1 MAKIL
6 LVDDDKELVSML
18 QSWLLGEHH
27 IVESIHDGI
36 EASQQLRV
44 ASYDVIVLDWDLPG
58 MSGMEICKQFRSQN
72 GTTPIIMLTGKSAIS
87 EKEVG
92 LDAGADD
99 YLTKPFNVKELSAR
113 LRALL
118 RRPQQIVAE
127 TLKVGEIELDAAKYK
142 VLKSGK
148 QIHLVPKDFALLEF
162 LMRHPDQ
169 VFSADAL
176 LQRVWQSESEATSE
190 AIRTSIKRI
199 RQKLD
204 DGDDVSQSIIEN
216 IPKVGYR
223 LRPSS

>member
-6 LVDDDKELVSML
+6 IVDDDKELASML
-18 QSWLLGEHH
+18 ESWLVGEHH
-27 IVESIHDGI
+27 VVETLYDGI

-44 ASYDVIVLDWDLPG
+44 AQYDVIVLDWDLPG
-58 MSGMEICKQFRSQN
+58 MSGMEICKQFRAQN
-72 GTTPIIMLTGKSAIS
+72 GATPIIMLTGKSAIS
-87 EKEVG
+87 DKEVG

-99 YLTKPFNVKELSAR
+99 YLTKPFNVKELAAR

-118 RRPQQIVAE
+118 RRPAQVVNELLRARD
-127 TLKVGEIELDAAKYK
+127 IELDAAKYRVTK
-142 VLKSGK
+142 GGK
-148 QIHLVPKDFALLEF
+148 QVHLVPKDFALLEF

-169 VFSADAL
+169 VFSSDAL
-176 LQRVWQSESEATSE
+176 LQRVWQSDSEATSE

-204 DGDDVSQSIIEN
+204 EGDDVSKSLIEN

-223 LRPSS
+223 LRPSD